1 MKKLLGFLY
10 VMLLCFIMVAPA
22 FGGDW
27 WTGGNWWNCSNCGG
41 CNSVPEPATMVLL
54 GTGILG
60 LVMIGRKKIKK

>member
-10 VMLLCFIMVAPA
+10 VMLLCFIMVGPA
-22 FGGDW
+22 FGW
-27 WTGGNWWNCSNCGG
+27 EWVGNWNCPSCGG